1 MSQTV
6 AEVIVETLE
15 AAGVKHC
22 WGVPGDTLNYVTDA
36 IRRSEI
42 EWVHVRHEEAGGFA
56 AGAEALLTGELTA
69 CAGSCGPGSLHFIN
83 GLFESHRNRAPVVL
97 IASQI
102 TSEERDFDFPQE
114 VDFEQVYRACS
125 VFCSEIRSPAQA
137 RRKVAMAC
145 QAALARRG
153 VAVLIVPVDISKAA
167 APAEPPFAVHKAEPL
182 LRPSDAE
189 LDRIAWILNEGK
201 NIAIYGGSGCQG
213 AHDEIVAL
221 AEKLKAPVAHT
232 SRAKDFIEYDNPCN
246 VGMTGML
253 GTAGGYHTIKTCD
266 TLLLLGCD
274 FAWRQFYPDKARIV
288 QVDIDPTHL
297 GRRHPV
303 ELGVVGDIK
312 ATVAAL
318 LPKVAARS
326 ERGFL
331 DDCVA
336 RHQEALAAL
345 EKRAVAH
352 EGRIHPQYLAHLVDR
367 HAAEDAIFTAD
378 GGSPT
383 VWLLRHV
390 RANGKRRTLISL
402 THGTMANAMPQAL
415 GAQRAFPGRQ
425 VISMSG
431 DGGLAMM
438 MGDLLTAI
446 QEKIP
451 LKIVV
456 FNNGALGFV
465 ELEMKVEGLLN
476 DLHRSRESRLLAGRR
491 GDRLPCAPRREGG
504 RSRCRGEGLVESA
517 RPGIARCRHQPH
529 GTRHA
534 ALRRR
539 RAGVRHRALLGQ
551 SHARRTRRR
560 RLGPRDRKPLGA
572 RTAPAACPGAIW
584 TTGRRA
590 ACPCWA

>member
-6 AEVIVETLE
+6 AEVIVETLQ

-36 IRRSEI
+36 IRRSGI
-42 EWVHVRHEEAGGFA
+42 NWVHVRHEEAGGFA
-56 AGAEALLTGELTA
+56 AGAEALLTGDLTA

-114 VDFEQVYRACS
+114 VDFEQVYRSCS

-137 RRKVAMAC
+137 RRKAAMAC
-145 QAALARRG
+145 QAALAKRG
-153 VAVLIVPVDISKAA
+153 VAVLILPVDISQAKAPEE
-167 APAEPPFAVHKAEPL
+167 PAFTVHRAQPL

-189 LDRIAWILNEGK
+189 LDQIAWILNEGK
-201 NIAIYGGSGCQG
+201 NVAIYGGSGCQG

-232 SRAKDFIEYDNPCN
+232 SRAKDFLEYDNPHN

-253 GTAGGYHTIKTCD
+253 GNVGGYHTIKTCD

-274 FAWRQFYPDKARIV
+274 FAWRQFYPDQARIV

-312 ATVAAL
+312 ATAAAL
-318 LPKVAARS
+318 LSRVKARS

-336 RHQEALAAL
+336 RHNKAMEQL
-345 EKRAVAH
+345 EKRATVH
-352 EGRIHPQYLAHLVDR
+352 EGKIHPQYLASLIDK
-367 HAAEDAIFTAD
+367 HASEDAIFTAD

-390 RANGKRRTLISL
+390 KANGRRRTLISL

-438 MGDLLTAI
+438 LGDLLTAI

-451 LKIVV
+451 LKVVV
-456 FNNGALGFV
+456 FDNSALGFV
-465 ELEMKVEGLLN
+465 ELEMKVDGLLN
-476 DLHRSRESRLLAGRR
+476 AYTDLVNPDFARVAEAIGFHARRVEKAADLDAAVKDWLAQPGPALLDVVTSRME
-491 GDRLPCAPRREGG
+491 
-504 RSRCRGEGLVESA
+504 LVMPPFIGAQQVFGTALYSA
-517 RPGIARCRHQPH
+517 K
-529 GTRHA
+529 
-534 ALRRR
+534 
-539 RAGVRHRALLGQ
+539 ALLG
-551 SHARRTRRR
+551 
-560 RLGPRDRKPLGA
+560 
-572 RTAPAACPGAIW
+572 
-584 TTGRRA
+584 GRA
-590 ACPCWA
+590 GDVWDLVTENL